1 MSCIYY
7 NTKFSRLSRR
17 NKSVT
22 KKYRAKNGGYLS
34 DQQNKFTVR
43 FMNELFGRL
52 LKKCRK
58 AHSGKA
64 FRLFKK
70 GSRCKIILSRL
81 PLGTKFYNEKT
92 ADKNPPF

>member
-1 MSCIYY
+1 
-7 NTKFSRLSRR
+7 
-17 NKSVT
+17 
-22 KKYRAKNGGYLS
+22 
-34 DQQNKFTVR
+34 
-43 FMNELFGRL
+43 MNELFGRL